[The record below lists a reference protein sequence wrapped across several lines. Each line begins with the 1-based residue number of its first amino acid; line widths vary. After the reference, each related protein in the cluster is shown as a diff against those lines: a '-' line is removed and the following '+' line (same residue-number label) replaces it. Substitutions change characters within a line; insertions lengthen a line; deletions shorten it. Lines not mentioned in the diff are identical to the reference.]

1 MCISRSIHTYVR
13 MSLIIANRKH
23 VNIDDTNKNRPATIL
38 KDQLYLSLAL
48 SLSLSMYIYIQSA
61 EMILI
66 VYVQIDALCYTISSC
81 CKSR

>member
-1 MCISRSIHTYVR
+1 MCISRSIHSYVR

-38 KDQLYLSLAL
+38 KDQLYLSL
-48 SLSLSMYIYIQSA
+48 SLYIYIYTVYIYIQSA

-66 VYVQIDALCYTISSC
+66 VYVQIDALCYTL
-81 CKSR
+81 